1 MADNTFGSFGHAPGA
16 AAPQNGQQA
25 PLPQIRILAQ
35 YIKDLSFENPNI
47 ERLLAGPGENPNLKV
62 EFNVNARP
70 MADKLFES
78 SIHFTAQAASNAGVI
93 YECEM
98 VYAGLFQL
106 ENLPTEALEPV
117 LMINCPTLLFPFMR
131 RLIADISREG
141 GYPPLLLD
149 PIDFT
154 QVYLQRQQA
163 VAAGA
168 GNDNPRMA

>member
-1 MADNTFGSFGHAPGA
+1 MADNTFGSLGHAPGA
-16 AAPQNGQQA
+16 SAPQPQDAAPQ
-25 PLPQIRILAQ
+25 IRVVAQ

-47 ERLLAGPGENPNLKV
+47 ERLLSGPGDNPNLKV

-70 MADKLFES
+70 MADKLYES
-78 SIHFTAQAASNAGVI
+78 AIHFTAQAASNAGVI

-98 VYAGLFQL
+98 IYAGLFQI
-106 ENLPTEALEPV
+106 ENMPPAALEPF

-149 PIDFT
+149 PIDFA
-154 QVYLQRQQA
+154 QVYLQRQQQA
-163 VAAGA
+163 SGA
-168 GNDNPRMA
+168 GNDNPMTA